1 MEISDKGSLNILP
14 QLIRDNQTAPAV
26 REKGEREVGRSS
38 GEATQVSISPEARHL
53 QRVAELAKQEG
64 ELRAEKVNGIK
75 EQILQGEYHVEAI
88 EVAKSAARSEVS
100 RLLGRQ

>member
-1 MEISDKGSLNILP
+1 MEISDKGSPNILP
-14 QLIRDNQTAPAV
+14 QLIRDNQTAPPV
-26 REKGEREVGRSS
+26 REKEEREVGRS
-38 GEATQVSISPEARHL
+38 GEAAQVSISPQARHL
-53 QRVAELAKQEG
+53 QRVAELATQEG

-75 EQILQGEYHVEAI
+75 EQILQGEYYVESI